1 MSSKRTPNAPILSAA
16 AVAPRE
22 AAFQD
27 AVVLVREPF
36 VIDRAVALQA
46 IRYTKELLSGSFS
59 PNEPVLAAVGEPTS
73 SVSSSRRRN
82 ASGR

>member
-1 MSSKRTPNAPILSAA
+1 MSSKRTPSTTME

-36 VIDRAVALQA
+36 VIDRAVAMQA
-46 IRYTKELLSGSFS
+46 IRYTKELLSSSFS
-59 PNEPVLAAVGEPTS
+59 PNEPALSAALEPS
-73 SVSSSRRRN
+73 SAVSSSRRRN
-82 ASGR
+82 AGGR

>member
-1 MSSKRTPNAPILSAA
+1 MSSKRTPSATMA

-22 AAFQD
+22 SAFQD

-36 VIDRAVALQA
+36 VIDRAVAMQA
-46 IRYTKELLSGSFS
+46 IRYTKELLSSSFS
-59 PNEPVLAAVGEPTS
+59 PNEPALASALEPS
-73 SVSSSRRRN
+73 SSASSSRRRN

>member
-1 MSSKRTPNAPILSAA
+1 MSAKIRPNAPAV

-36 VIDRAVALQA
+36 VIDRAVAMQA
-46 IRYTKELLSGSFS
+46 IRYTKELMSASFS
-59 PNEPVLAAVGEPTS
+59 PNALAESVPS
-73 SVSSSRRRN
+73 SSASTSRRRT

>member
-1 MSSKRTPNAPILSAA
+1 MSAKNRPHTPAV

-36 VIDRAVALQA
+36 VIDRAVAMQA
-46 IRYTKELLSGSFS
+46 IRYTKELLSGSFA
-59 PNEPVLAAVGEPTS
+59 PNTQRESMPS
-73 SVSSSRRRN
+73 SNPSTSRRRA